1 MRSAHNGTDY
11 GSIPCGLI
19 IRIIVKGTWSSLVY
33 GTYLENKNFS
43 KSREFKSHSARII
56 IYKNNIIIKLYL
68 PIRPSPYLHS
78 YGPCLRT
85 HPMRPFLPIRTAGTG
100 AREG

>member
-43 KSREFKSHSARII
+43 KSREFKSHSIRII
-56 IYKNNIIIKLYL
+56 ITDL
-68 PIRPSPYLHS
+68 PSRRCHVTTFPLTVQPAVVGDLFAPATRP
-78 YGPCLRT
+78 
-85 HPMRPFLPIRTAGTG
+85 A
-100 AREG
+100 ARDVDRVSV